1 MADFCVYSFTRSPAV
16 DSSWSTVFM
25 NLRLIFS
32 VAIACMA
39 LAVPGVAQQ
48 MPAAAPQALANT
60 SGVAAAPTAQPGGI
74 SGTVIDN
81 NNDIVPG
88 ARVELD
94 GPAPADTRSVTAND
108 NAGFMFDNLKPGVAY
123 HVTISADGFIGWTSP
138 AIVLNPG
145 QYQILTGAE
154 LKLAGG
160 STSITVSAGSSDVQI
175 ATEQVQMEEKQRV
188 LGVIPNFYVSYD
200 HNPVP
205 LTAKLKFKL
214 AWKAETDPVTIL
226 GEGFVAGLD
235 QEGATPNYGEGAKGY
250 FERFGATYADGFTD
264 IFFGGAVLP
273 ALLHQDPRYIY
284 KGEGTTRSRLLYAMA
299 SPFICKGDNGRWQP
313 NYSSVGGDLI
323 SGAISNSYYPQSNR
337 GPNLV
342 FVNAAITSGGRA
354 VNAVV
359 QEFLLKKLT
368 PAARNRAE

>member
-1 MADFCVYSFTRSPAV
+1 
-16 DSSWSTVFM
+16 M
-25 NLRLIFS
+25 NLRLAVAFAVS
-32 VAIACMA
+32 CMTVTAPAVGQESPAHAVQFPAGGAAAIA
-39 LAVPGVAQQ
+39 L
-48 MPAAAPQALANT
+48 PASQL
-60 SGVAAAPTAQPGGI
+60 GGI
-74 SGTVIDN
+74 SGTVTDN
-81 NNDIVPG
+81 NDDIVPG

-94 GPAPADTRSVTAND
+94 GPEPGDARSVTAND
-108 NAGFMFDNLKPGVAY
+108 NGGFTFDNLKPGVAY
-123 HVTISADGFIGWTSP
+123 HVVISANGFIGWTSP

-145 QYQILTGAE
+145 QYQILTGSE

-160 STSITVSAGSSDVQI
+160 STSITVSAGSSDVQL

-188 LGVIPNFYVSYD
+188 LGLIPNFYVSYE
-200 HNPVP
+200 HNPAP

-235 QEGATPNYGEGAKGY
+235 QEGATPDYGEGAKGY

-273 ALLHQDPRYIY
+273 VLLHQDPRYFY
-284 KGEGTTRSRLLYAMA
+284 KGEGTTRSRLLYAMT

-368 PAARNRAE
+368 PAARNRGE